1 MIIVL
6 DTNVLV
12 AGLLNPFGKPA
23 AIAALLTDGKLRLAF
38 DARIMTEYQQVLNY
52 PKFQFSDEIIRPLIE
67 QLKDIGISARGI
79 PLSKTLPDPDD
90 DMFLEVAHASKA
102 EALVTGNKKHFP
114 HKICDPIRVYSPE
127 EFLNFYRTRS

>member
-12 AGLLNPFGKPA
+12 PGLLNPFGKPA

-67 QLKDIGISARGI
+67 QLRDIGISARGI

-90 DMFLEVAHASKA
+90 DMFLEVARASKA

-114 HKICDPIRVYSPE
+114 HKVCDPIRVYSPD
-127 EFLNFYRTRS
+127 EFLNFYLSRG

>member
-52 PKFQFSDEIIRPLIE
+52 AKFQFSDEIIRPLIE

-90 DMFLEVAHASKA
+90 DMFLEVAHA
-102 EALVTGNKKHFP
+102 
-114 HKICDPIRVYSPE
+114 
-127 EFLNFYRTRS
+127 

>member
-114 HKICDPIRVYSPE
+114 HKVCDPIRVFSPD
-127 EFLNFYRTRS
+127 EFLNFYRSRS

>member
-114 HKICDPIRVYSPE
+114 HKVCDPIRVYLPD
-127 EFLNFYRTRS
+127 EFLNFYLSRG

>member
-1 MIIVL
+1 LIIVL

-52 PKFQFSDEIIRPLIE
+52 AKFQFSDEIIRPLIE

-114 HKICDPIRVYSPE
+114 HKVCDPIRVYLPD
-127 EFLNFYRTRS
+127 EFLNFYLSRG

>member
-102 EALVTGNKKHFP
+102 QALVTGNKKHFP
-114 HKICDPIRVYSPE
+114 HKVCDPIRVYSPD
-127 EFLNFYRTRS
+127 EFLNFYLSRG

>member
-1 MIIVL
+1 LIIVL

-79 PLSKTLPDPDD
+79 LLSKTLPDPDD

-114 HKICDPIRVYSPE
+114 HKICDPIRVYSPD
-127 EFLNFYRTRS
+127 EFLSFYRTRS

>member
-23 AIAALLTDGKLRLAF
+23 AIVALLTEGKLQLAF

-52 PKFQFSDEIIRPLIE
+52 PKFHFSDEVTHPLIE
-67 QLKDIGISARGI
+67 QFKHVGISARGLS
-79 PLSKTLPDPDD
+79 LSKTLPDPDD

-102 EALVTGNKKHFP
+102 QTLVTGNKKLFP
-114 HKICDPIRVYSPE
+114 HQVCDPIRVFSPD
-127 EFLNFYRTRS
+127 EFLNFYRTRE